1 MFGWRNLSFTPRTE
15 IERAFSAC
23 HGSFFR
29 IFLLSA
35 ALNLFGLTLPLY
47 LLQVYDHV
55 IPSRSMD
62 TLLMLS
68 LIVVLALG
76 VHAILESIRKEILT
90 RIGEW
95 LDDRIQPW
103 LIDGALA
110 AAGRND
116 ASGASQAWRDA
127 AAIRSF
133 FSGGSIASL
142 FDAPWTPIFLVALV
156 LIHPLLGGI
165 AVVGCLLMFMCA
177 LLNERLTN
185 RPLALAAVASA
196 RSQHRLDGL
205 LRNAEAITAMGM
217 LPGVARLLRDDHKEA
232 TEAMS
237 QANLRSS
244 KVQSASRFLRLLTQ
258 VLVMAAA
265 TWLVVHRDLSPAA
278 IFASSILLGRG
289 LGPVEN
295 AIGTWKAFAAAR
307 IAFRRLQKLMAS
319 VPMQPALMK
328 LPEPDGFVAI
338 ERLTYL
344 PSGAEQPVLKRVSFT
359 LTPGQ
364 VLGVVGPSGAGKT
377 TLGRLIAGT
386 LQPTAGHVRVDGAD
400 VSVWQASGGHGYFGY
415 LPQDVELLSGSV
427 RDNIARLQ
435 ETDSKKVIDAAT
447 LVGLHETIM
456 RLPEGYDTDI
466 GEAGKRLS
474 GGQKQRLGLARA
486 FFGEPKV
493 VVLDEPN
500 ASLDIEGETALQ
512 NAISTMR
519 DRGTTVII
527 IAQRLGVLAVADK
540 ILVLSQGAI
549 DTIGERNQVA
559 GLIKAGKTALPV
571 KPPSLPQATTHQAR
585 NPSDQERI
593 RAAVDTIRQAIRIE
607 PDAVTNSNDGLAN
620 APDADGREN
629 AHEKRAQA

>member
-1 MFGWRNLSFTPRTE
+1 VFGWRNLSFTPRTE

-23 HGSFFR
+23 HGAFLR

-35 ALNLFGLTLPLY
+35 VLNLFGLTLPLY

-62 TLLMLS
+62 TLVMLS
-68 LIVVLALG
+68 LIVVVAIG
-76 VHAILESIRKEILT
+76 VHAVLESIRKELLS
-90 RIGEW
+90 RLGGW
-95 LDDRIQPW
+95 LDDRVQPW
-103 LIDGALA
+103 LVDGALA

-116 ASGASQAWRDA
+116 AAAASQAWRDA
-127 AAIRSF
+127 ATIRGF
-133 FSGGSIASL
+133 FGGGSIAPL
-142 FDAPWTPIFLVALV
+142 FDAPWTPIFIVALV

-165 AVVGCLLMFMCA
+165 AAAGCVLMFICA

-185 RPLALAAVASA
+185 RPLALAALASA

-217 LPGVARLLRDDHKEA
+217 LPGVARLLREDHKEA
-232 TEAMS
+232 TTAQA

-244 KVQSASRFLRLLTQ
+244 KVQSVSRFLRLLTQ
-258 VLVMAAA
+258 VLVMATA

-295 AIGTWKAFAAAR
+295 AIGTWKAFTAAR

-319 VPMQPALMK
+319 VPARPALMK
-328 LPEPDGFVAI
+328 LPEPAGFVAI
-338 ERLTYL
+338 ERLTYM
-344 PSGAEQPVLKRVSFT
+344 PQGADQAVLKRISFS
-359 LTPGQ
+359 LAPGE

-386 LQPTAGHVRVDGAD
+386 LQPTAGHVRVDGAE
-400 VSVWQASGGHGYFGY
+400 VSVWQASGGQRYFGY

-427 RDNIARLQ
+427 KDNIARLQ
-435 ETDSKKVIDAAT
+435 DADPEKVIEAAV

-466 GEAGKRLS
+466 GEAGGRLS

-486 FFGEPKV
+486 FFGDPKV

-500 ASLDIEGETALQ
+500 ANLDVEGEHALLQ
-512 NAISTMR
+512 AIGTMR
-519 DRGTTVII
+519 QRGSTIVI

-540 ILVLSQGAI
+540 IMVLAQGSI

-559 GLIKAGKTALPV
+559 GLIKAGKTALPMRAGV
-571 KPPSLPQATTHQAR
+571 PAKGKSDGVPPGGR
-585 NPSDQERI
+585 SDEKRL
-593 RAAVDTIRQAIRIE
+593 REAVDAIRQAVRIE
-607 PDAVTNSNDGLAN
+607 ADASAN
-620 APDADGREN
+620 ANAADARTARTGE
-629 AHEKRAQA
+629 AS

>member
-68 LIVVLALG
+68 LIVVLALA
-76 VHAILESIRKEILT
+76 VHAVLESMRKELLS

-103 LIDGALA
+103 LIDGAIA

-116 ASGASQAWRDA
+116 SAGASQAWRDA
-127 AAIRSF
+127 ATIRGFFASSAI
-133 FSGGSIASL
+133 GSL

-156 LIHPLLGGI
+156 LIHPLIGGI
-165 AVVGCLLMFMCA
+165 AIAGCLIMFLCA

-185 RPLALAAVASA
+185 RPLALAALASA

-217 LPGVARLLRDDHKEA
+217 LPGVARQLRKDHKEA
-232 TEAMS
+232 TEC
-237 QANLRSS
+237 QAQAGLRSS
-244 KVQSASRFLRLLTQ
+244 KVQSVSRFLRLFTQ
-258 VLVMAAA
+258 VLVMATA

-295 AIGTWKAFAAAR
+295 AIGTWKAFTAAR

-319 VPMQPALMK
+319 VPVRPEMMK
-328 LPEPDGFVAI
+328 LPAPAGYLDI
-338 ERLTYL
+338 EHVTYI
-344 PSGAEQPVLKRVSFT
+344 PAGADQAVLKRISFT
-359 LTPGQ
+359 LAPGQ

-386 LQPTAGHVRVDGAD
+386 LHPSAGHIRVDGAD
-400 VSVWQASGGHGYFGY
+400 IGIWQASGGHGYFGY

-427 RDNIARLQ
+427 RDNISRLQ
-435 ETDSKKVIDAAT
+435 DVDPAMVIDAAV

-466 GEAGKRLS
+466 GEAGSRLS

-486 FFGEPKV
+486 FFGDPKV

-500 ASLDIEGETALQ
+500 ASLDMEGELALQ
-512 NAISTMR
+512 QAIGTMR

-540 ILVLSQGAI
+540 ILVLSQGSI
-549 DTIGERNQVA
+549 DTIGERSQVV
-559 GLIKAGKTALPV
+559 GMIKSGKTALPV
-571 KPPSLPQATTHQAR
+571 RSSSLQAR
-585 NPSDQERI
+585 KRSDPERI
-593 RAAVDTIRQAIRIE
+593 HEAVAAIRQAVRIE
-607 PDAVTNSNDGLAN
+607 PVAGDNSNSSLAETSRSG
-620 APDADGREN
+620 AAS
-629 AHEKRAQA
+629 

>member
-35 ALNLFGLTLPLY
+35 ALNLFGLTLPIY

-68 LIVVLALG
+68 LIVVLALA
-76 VHAILESIRKEILT
+76 VHAVLESIRKEILG

-110 AAGRND
+110 AARRND
-116 ASGASQAWRDA
+116 SAGASQAWRDA

-133 FSGGSIASL
+133 FGGGSIASL

-165 AVVGCLLMFMCA
+165 AVAGCFLMFLCA

-217 LPGVARLLRDDHKEA
+217 LPGVARLLREDHREA
-232 TEAMS
+232 TEAQA

-244 KVQSASRFLRLLTQ
+244 KVQSASRFLRLFTQ
-258 VLVMAAA
+258 VLVMASA

-295 AIGTWKAFAAAR
+295 AIGTWKAFTAAR

-319 VPMQPALMK
+319 VPAQPELMK
-328 LPEPDGFVAI
+328 LPAPVGFLDI

-344 PSGAEQPVLKRVSFT
+344 PAGADQPVLKRVSFA
-359 LTPGQ
+359 LAPGQ

-386 LQPTAGHVRVDGAD
+386 LQPTAGHVRIDGAD
-400 VSVWQASGGHGYFGY
+400 IGVWQASGGHGYFGY
-415 LPQDVELLSGSV
+415 LPQDVELLSGTV
-427 RDNIARLQ
+427 RDNISRLQ
-435 ETDSKKVIDAAT
+435 EADPGKVIDAAV

-466 GEAGKRLS
+466 GEAGGRLS

-486 FFGEPKV
+486 FFGDPKV

-500 ASLDIEGETALQ
+500 ANLDIEGEHALQ
-512 NAISTMR
+512 QAIGTMR
-519 DRGTTVII
+519 DRGATVII

-549 DTIGERNQVA
+549 DTIGERNQVV

-571 KPPSLPQATTHQAR
+571 KPAAVAQAR
-585 NPSDQERI
+585 RPSDPERI
-593 RAAVDTIRQAIRIE
+593 SKAVATIREAVRIE
-607 PDAVTNSNDGLAN
+607 ADAGANSN
-620 APDADGREN
+620 ADVAEAARPG
-629 AHEKRAQA
+629 AAS